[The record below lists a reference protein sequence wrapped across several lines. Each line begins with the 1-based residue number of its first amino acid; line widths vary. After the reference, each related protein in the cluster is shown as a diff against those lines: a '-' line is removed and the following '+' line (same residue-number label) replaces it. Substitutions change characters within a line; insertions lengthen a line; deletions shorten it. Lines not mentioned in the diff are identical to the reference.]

1 MEMYLTTPD
10 RQNLMTKKA
19 DIKWGAPQRGLPEF
33 TVDVSK
39 KLQPFLGVGAALT
52 DSSAFL
58 LTKCMSDTAR
68 EETLCA
74 LFSPAPGA
82 GFSVIRICMGAS
94 DFNHAGSYT
103 YCDYPDPTLKMF
115 SIHREQECLIPII
128 HAIRRINPNITIIA
142 SPWSAPAW
150 MKTNNS
156 LNGGWLA
163 QEHYDTYAGYF
174 VKYIDAMR
182 REGINIDYITP
193 QNEPRHNDD
202 RYPSMRMEPSDQAR
216 FIGNH
221 LGPALQKANI
231 RTKILCWDHNWDMM
245 DFPMGVLADPDAR
258 KYTAG
263 AAFHAYAGE
272 PSAQAQVQ
280 KAFPEQEI
288 HFTESSGG
296 FWATDF
302 GGNIRW
308 DLTNPI
314 LGSIRYGARTSL
326 KWNLVLDENQGPQNG
341 GCDNCRGIVTYN
353 RKLGA
358 ITRNEEF
365 YAFGHVGAFVH
376 RGAHVVGS
384 TAIDGSPNAV
394 FLNRDGGRVLVTCS
408 EKERRV
414 QVIDGKRAAQINI
427 PAGSAI
433 TLTWR

>member
-10 RQNLMTKKA
+10 RKNLMTRKA
-19 DIKWGAPQRGLPEF
+19 DIQWGALQRGVADI

-39 KLQPFLGVGAALT
+39 RLQPFLGVGAALT

-58 LTKCMSDTAR
+58 LNKCMSDSTR
-68 EETLCA
+68 DETLRA
-74 LFSPAPGA
+74 LFSPVPGA

-103 YCDYPDPTLKMF
+103 YCDYPDPSLRMF

-128 HAIRRINPNITIIA
+128 KDIIRINPHIRIIA

-182 REGINIDYITP
+182 REGITIDYITP

-216 FIGNH
+216 FIGKY
-221 LGPALQKANI
+221 LGPALRKANI
-231 RTKILCWDHNWDMM
+231 RTKILCWDHNWDMI

-353 RKLGA
+353 RKTGVV
-358 ITRNEEF
+358 TRNEEF
-365 YAFGHVGAFVH
+365 YAFGHVGAFV
-376 RGAHVVGS
+376 RQGANVVAS
-384 TAIDGSPNAV
+384 SVIDGSPSAV
-394 FLNRDGGRVLVTCS
+394 FLNQDGGRVLVTCS
-408 EKERRV
+408 EKARRI

-427 PAGSAI
+427 PAGSAV

>member
-10 RQNLMTKKA
+10 RQSLLTRKA
-19 DIKWGAPQRGLPEF
+19 DVQWRTPQRGLAEIN
-33 TVDVSK
+33 VDVNK

-58 LTKCMSDTAR
+58 LMKCMSDDTR
-68 EETLCA
+68 EATLRA
-74 LFSPAPGA
+74 LFSSAPGA
-82 GFSVIRICMGAS
+82 GFSVIRICIGAS

-103 YCDYPDPTLKMF
+103 YCDYPDPSLRMF
-115 SIHREQECLIPII
+115 SIHREQECLIPLIKDII
-128 HAIRRINPNITIIA
+128 RINPHLRIIA

-174 VKYIDAMR
+174 VKYINAMR
-182 REGINIDYITP
+182 REGITIDYITP

-216 FIGNH
+216 FIGKY
-221 LGPALQKANI
+221 LGPALRKANI

-245 DFPMGVLADPDAR
+245 DFPMGVLADADAR
-258 KYTAG
+258 KYTTG

-280 KAFPEQEI
+280 KAYPEQEI

-308 DLTNPI
+308 DLANPI

-326 KWNLVLDENQGPQNG
+326 KWNLVLDENHGPQNG

-353 RKLGA
+353 RKTGA

-365 YAFGHVGAFVH
+365 YAFGHVGAFV
-376 RGAHVVGS
+376 RRSAHVVAS
-384 TAIDGSPNAV
+384 SVVDGIPSAV
-394 FLNRDGGRVLVTCS
+394 FLNSDGGRVLVTCS
-408 EKERRV
+408 EHARRI

-427 PAGSAI
+427 PAGSAV

>member
-10 RQNLMTKKA
+10 RKNLMTRKA
-19 DIKWGAPQRGLPEF
+19 DIQWGDPQRGVAEI

-39 KLQPFLGVGAALT
+39 RLQPFLGVGAALT
-52 DSSAFL
+52 NSSAFL
-58 LTKCMSDTAR
+58 LKKCMSDATR
-68 EETLCA
+68 DETLRA
-74 LFSPAPGA
+74 LFSPVPGA

-103 YCDYPDPTLKMF
+103 YCDYPDPSLRMF

-128 HAIRRINPNITIIA
+128 KDIIRINPHIRIIA

-174 VKYIDAMR
+174 VRYIDAMR
-182 REGINIDYITP
+182 REGITIDYITP

-216 FIGNH
+216 FIGKY
-221 LGPALQKANI
+221 LGPALRKANI
-231 RTKILCWDHNWDMM
+231 RTKILCWDHNWDMI

-288 HFTESSGG
+288 HFTESSG
-296 FWATDF
+296 
-302 GGNIRW
+302 
-308 DLTNPI
+308 
-314 LGSIRYGARTSL
+314 
-326 KWNLVLDENQGPQNG
+326 
-341 GCDNCRGIVTYN
+341 
-353 RKLGA
+353 
-358 ITRNEEF
+358 
-365 YAFGHVGAFVH
+365 
-376 RGAHVVGS
+376 
-384 TAIDGSPNAV
+384 
-394 FLNRDGGRVLVTCS
+394 
-408 EKERRV
+408 
-414 QVIDGKRAAQINI
+414 
-427 PAGSAI
+427 
-433 TLTWR
+433 